1 MTDIKMGKK
10 RKMGDITK
18 KIYATCTS
26 PIMHLICPPKI
37 LHKHAFFS
45 VSLGTAVIP
54 RRNKKQRVMQ
64 NRGGGGQIRCI
75 VGDVQVQ
82 QQSKKH

>member
-26 PIMHLICPPKI
+26 PIMHLICSPKI